1 MREEEIKIHDKDTF
15 LEHRLEQESKIAKT
29 MDSTN
34 PVTSI
39 LTIELS
45 TTELCNRTCVF
56 CPRHDSE
63 VYPNRNLHMS
73 VEYAETISKNI
84 DNWFS
89 GKISISGFSENFLNK
104 KLHDIIKVM
113 KKNLPNSTFECNT
126 NGDFL
131 TEEYVQ
137 KLFINGLDLLY
148 INLYDGLEQIEKF
161 TKIMKNAKID
171 ESKYS
176 FRAHYSQEDYGLKIN
191 NRGGNITW
199 LGFDESD
206 IESLKGKPCYYPFYK
221 MFIDWNGD
229 VLFCSNDWGKEII
242 IGNLVKDKLHDVW
255 FSDKMYEIRKK
266 LSVGDRS
273 HSPCNKCSVNGQL
286 FGKKSFD
293 LINEYYENSNN
304 K

>member
-1 MREEEIKIHDKDTF
+1 
-15 LEHRLEQESKIAKT
+15 
-29 MDSTN
+29 
-34 PVTSI
+34 
-39 LTIELS
+39 
-45 TTELCNRTCVF
+45 
-56 CPRHDSE
+56 
-63 VYPNRNLHMS
+63 
-73 VEYAETISKNI
+73 
-84 DNWFS
+84 
-89 GKISISGFSENFLNK
+89 
-104 KLHDIIKVM
+104 M

-131 TEEYVQ
+131 TDKYVQ

-176 FRAHYSQEDYGLKIN
+176 FRAHYSQKDYGLKIN
-191 NRGGNITW
+191 NRGGAITW

-206 IESLKGKPCYYPFYK
+206 IESLKGTPCYYPFYK
-221 MFIDWNGD
+221 MFIDYNGD
-229 VLFCSNDWGKEII
+229 VLLCCNDWGKEIRV
-242 IGNLVKDKLHDVW
+242 GNMIKNKLEDVWLGDKIKTVRDKLT
-255 FSDKMYEIRKK
+255 
-266 LSVGDRS
+266 VGDRN

-293 LINEYYENSNN
+293 LINEYYKSID

>member
-1 MREEEIKIHDKDTF
+1 MVYKVKLHDKDTF
-15 LEHRLEQESKIAKT
+15 LQHRLEQESKISET

-34 PVTSI
+34 PLTSI

-56 CPRHDSE
+56 CPRHDPK

-73 VEYAETISKNI
+73 VEDAEMISKNI
-84 DNWFS
+84 GSDFK
-89 GKISISGFSENFLNK
+89 GKISLTGFSENFLNK
-104 KLHDIIKVM
+104 NFHDIIKVM
-113 KKNLPNSTFECNT
+113 RKNLSNSIFECNT

-131 TEEYVQ
+131 TEEYAK

-176 FRAHYSQEDYGLKIN
+176 FRAHYSQKDYGLKIN
-191 NRGGNITW
+191 NRGGAITW

-206 IESLKGKPCYYPFYK
+206 IESLKGTPCYYPFYK
-221 MFIDWNGD
+221 MFIDYNGD
-229 VLFCSNDWGKEII
+229 VLLCCNDWGKEIRV
-242 IGNLVKDKLHDVW
+242 GNMIKNKLEDVWLGDKIKTVRDKLT
-255 FSDKMYEIRKK
+255 
-266 LSVGDRS
+266 VGDRN

-293 LINEYYENSNN
+293 LINEYYKSID

>member
-1 MREEEIKIHDKDTF
+1 MVYKVKLHDKDTF
-15 LEHRLEQESKIAKT
+15 LQHRLEQESKISEI
-29 MDSTN
+29 MDSTD
-34 PVTSI
+34 PLTAI
-39 LTIELS
+39 LTIELN

-56 CPRHDSE
+56 CPRHDPT

-73 VEYAETISKNI
+73 VEDAETISKNI
-84 DNWFS
+84 GSWFR
-89 GKISISGFSENFLNK
+89 GKISLSGFGENFLNK
-104 KLHDIIKVM
+104 KFHDIIKVIR
-113 KKNLPNSTFECNT
+113 KNLPNSTVECNT

-131 TEEYVQ
+131 TEEYAK

-161 TKIMKNAKID
+161 TNIMNNAEID

-221 MFIDWNGD
+221 MFVDWNGD
-229 VLFCSNDWGKEII
+229 VFFCCNDWGKEIN
-242 IGNLVKDKLHDVW
+242 IGNMVKSPLEDVW
-255 FSDKMYEIRKK
+255 MGDIIKEYREK
-266 LSVGDRS
+266 LKVGDRN
-273 HSPCNKCSVNGQL
+273 HSPCKSCSVNGQL

>member
-1 MREEEIKIHDKDTF
+1 MVYKVKLHDKDTF
-15 LEHRLEQESKIAKT
+15 LQHRLEQESKISET

-34 PVTSI
+34 PLTSI

-56 CPRHDSE
+56 CPRHDPK

-73 VEYAETISKNI
+73 VEDAEMISKNI
-84 DNWFS
+84 GSDFK
-89 GKISISGFSENFLNK
+89 GKISLTGFSENFLNK
-104 KLHDIIKVM
+104 NFHDIIKVM
-113 KKNLPNSTFECNT
+113 RKNLSNSIFECNT

-131 TEEYVQ
+131 TGEYAK

-206 IESLKGKPCYYPFYK
+206 IESLKGTPCYYPFYK
-221 MFIDWNGD
+221 MFIDYNGD
-229 VLFCSNDWGKEII
+229 VLLCCNDWGKEIRV
-242 IGNLVKDKLHDVW
+242 GNMIKNKLEDVWLGDKIKTVRDKLT
-255 FSDKMYEIRKK
+255 
-266 LSVGDRS
+266 VGDRN

-293 LINEYYENSNN
+293 LINEYYRSID